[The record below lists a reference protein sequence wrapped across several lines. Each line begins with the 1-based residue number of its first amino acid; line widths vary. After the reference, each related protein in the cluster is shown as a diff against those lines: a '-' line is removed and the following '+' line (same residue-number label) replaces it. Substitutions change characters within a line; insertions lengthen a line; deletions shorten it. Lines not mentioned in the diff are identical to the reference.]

1 MKRTTL
7 FKITGITAI
16 AQAVLMAVCFG
27 LLAQTFGYPE
37 IIREA
42 PGVILTELFQG
53 IHVVPYLY
61 QGVAYSGLLLIFEAI
76 LFKKS
81 FENETNEVWLDLGQI
96 SGVLSGFVFLMGLMR
111 WAVLIPWLAQLYATR
126 QADPKVLELL
136 FEAFNTYIGFSVAE
150 HLGFLFLSLM
160 GLFWGV
166 TILRTNLIPAWV
178 GWLGLLLGVWV
189 IYGNTEIFHF
199 PFAFLA
205 NRVGAELLGGWN
217 IIIGVYLILK
227 KGPKEHVEKR
237 GTSLAFQ
244 AE

>member
-16 AQAVLMAVCFG
+16 TQAVLMAVCFG
-27 LLAQTFGYPE
+27 LLAQIFGYPE

-42 PGVILTELFQG
+42 PSVILTELFKG
-53 IHVVPYLY
+53 IRVVPYLY
-61 QGVAYSGLLLIFEAI
+61 QGVAYCGLLLVFEAI

-81 FENETNEVWLDLGQI
+81 FEDETNEVWLDLGQM

-111 WAVLIPWLAQLYATR
+111 WVVLFPWLAELYATR
-126 QADPKVLELL
+126 QADPKLLELL
-136 FEAFNTYIGFSVAE
+136 FEAFNTYVGFSVAE
-150 HLGFLFLSLM
+150 HVGFLFLSLM
-160 GLFWGV
+160 CLFWGI
-166 TILRTNLIPAWV
+166 TILRTRLIPAWV

-189 IYGNTEIFHF
+189 IYGNTEVFHF

-205 NRVGAELLGGWN
+205 NRIGPELLGVWN
-217 IIIGVYLILK
+217 IIVGLYLILK
-227 KGPKEHVEKR
+227 KGPKAYIGRRNSIVAV
-237 GTSLAFQ
+237 S